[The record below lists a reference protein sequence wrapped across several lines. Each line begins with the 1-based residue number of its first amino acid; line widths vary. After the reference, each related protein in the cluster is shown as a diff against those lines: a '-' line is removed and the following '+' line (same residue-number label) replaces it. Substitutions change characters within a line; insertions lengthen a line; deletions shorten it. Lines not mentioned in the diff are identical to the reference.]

1 MKGWKRC
8 NACIVKLPYKRIMHT
23 HERDQTQTCGGFVG
37 LTKMVD
43 GVIVP
48 TGCSTGA
55 STEGIGVGTA
65 GAVSVGSVVGAATG
79 ESVGGS
85 GGVATGGRVI
95 IGGSVG
101 GDTGAVGWGVATEEG

>member
-1 MKGWKRC
+1 M
-8 NACIVKLPYKRIMHT
+8 
-23 HERDQTQTCGGFVG
+23 QTETYGGSVG

-48 TGCSTGA
+48 TGCSTRTSAGVWDGA
-55 STEGIGVGTA
+55 EGTDVGTA
-65 GAVSVGSVVGAATG
+65 GADSVGSVVGTATG

-95 IGGSVG
+95 TGGSVG
-101 GDTGAVGWGVATEEG
+101 GDTGAVG